1 MNKDIISNV
10 KNILD
15 GQQLPERP
23 VKVEK
28 KDKGLFERTQN
39 STILLTEDNKVMLTD

>member
-15 GQQLPERP
+15 GQQLPERS

-28 KDKGLFERTQN
+28 KDKGLFERTHN